1 MDVIAIWE
9 ELNRMNGTDLNL
21 PEELLNL
28 NSIEDYSV
36 NVDHELF
43 MGRTLDNA
51 MQSN

>member
-1 MDVIAIWE
+1 MGRIKQND
-9 ELNRMNGTDLNL
+9 GTDLEI

-28 NSIEDYSV
+28 NSIEDYAV

-43 MGRTLDNA
+43 MGRSLDNA